1 MKFLNPKQAVKKP
14 AVETKGQQYFFK
26 YFTLGTVIFLLS
38 LGSVLYVNLLLPPS
52 EEQEWFALVGLI
64 FSVPSGL
71 LAFYCYIR
79 LLIERF
85 QHFLNK

>member
-1 MKFLNPKQAVKKP
+1 MKLLKSKQSAKKSMTI
-14 AVETKGQQYFFK
+14 TKDQRYFFK

-38 LGSVLYVNLLLPPS
+38 LGTVLYVNLLLPPS
-52 EEQEWFALVGLI
+52 EEQELFALVGLI

-71 LAFYCYIR
+71 FAFYCYIR